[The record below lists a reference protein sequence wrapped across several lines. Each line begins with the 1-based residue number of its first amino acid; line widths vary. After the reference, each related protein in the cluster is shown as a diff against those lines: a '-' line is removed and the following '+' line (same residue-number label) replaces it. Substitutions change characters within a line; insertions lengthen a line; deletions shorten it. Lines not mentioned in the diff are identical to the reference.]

1 MQKAIYSDKQKI
13 LQKLL
18 RKARTDAGLTQEQ
31 LGERLGEPQSL
42 ISDYERGERRLD
54 LIELNQICD
63 AIGIGLDELVKRYLS
78 V

>member
-1 MQKAIYSDKQKI
+1 VQKAIYSDKQKI